1 MSSPSESL
9 DIAELAI
16 YLPLLF
22 VTLFVTSRHG
32 INRQSGW
39 IYLAIFCLIRI
50 IGAALGI
57 AAEKKPSNVSDL
69 EWSAILGS
77 VGISPLL
84 LASLGLLKQITDK
97 TTTKVSTEGVI
108 QGQSWFETV
117 ISYTIL
123 GRIFGRLGVHQ
134 LATSYR
140 SRFLQLLQLPA
151 AIALIICIVGGSDL
165 TDSSV
170 SEQST
175 GKKLIK
181 AGLIIFLIIYICLFI
196 LIAKSAS
203 ELNSLPAGEKRVLAA
218 LIVALPLLGVRV
230 LFSLLA
236 YFSTISTFSP
246 TGGNVL
252 VRALMAILE
261 EILIVIAYTLAG
273 ILMPKHGDART
284 GDTEFEVE
292 HLESTKGRP
301 TRHAPH
307 HSPRVVVRDST

>member
-1 MSSPSESL
+1 MPSPSESL

-16 YLPLLF
+16 YLPLLSL
-22 VTLFVTSRHG
+22 TLFVVFRHG
-32 INRQSGW
+32 IHRQSGW

-57 AAEKKPSNVSDL
+57 AAEKKPSKVSDL

-84 LASLGLLKQITDK
+84 LASLGLLKRITDE
-97 TTTKVSTEGVI
+97 TTKRVPTEGAI
-108 QGQSWFETV
+108 QERSRFETV
-117 ISYTIL
+117 VSYTIL

-134 LATSYR
+134 FATSYR
-140 SRFLQLLQLPA
+140 SRFLQLLQIPA

-165 TDSSV
+165 TDSSI

-181 AGLIIFLIIYICLFI
+181 AGLIIFLIIYICLFL

-203 ELNSLPAGEKRVLAA
+203 QINGLPSGEKRVLSA
-218 LIVALPLLGVRV
+218 LIVALPLLGVRI

-246 TGGNVL
+246 INGNVL
-252 VRALMAILE
+252 VRAFMAIFE
-261 EILIVIAYTLAG
+261 EILIVIVYTLAG
-273 ILMPKHGDART
+273 ILVPKFGNAKMD
-284 GDTEFEVE
+284 DTNFEIQ
-292 HLESTKGRP
+292 HLETRASTP
-301 TRHAPH
+301 ARHAPQQG
-307 HSPRVVVRDST
+307 SRVVV

>member
-1 MSSPSESL
+1 MPSPSESL
-9 DIAELAI
+9 NIAELAI
-16 YLPLLF
+16 YLPFLF
-22 VTLFVTSRHG
+22 LTLFVVFRHG
-32 INRQSGW
+32 IHRQSGW

-57 AAEKKPSNVSDL
+57 AAQKNPSNVSDL

-84 LASLGLLKQITDK
+84 LTSLGLLKRITDE
-97 TTTKVSTEGVI
+97 TTNRIPAEGAT
-108 QGQSWFETV
+108 QGQSRFETAM
-117 ISYTIL
+117 SYTIL

-134 LATSYR
+134 FATSYR

-165 TDSSV
+165 TDSST

-181 AGLIIFLIIYICLFI
+181 AGLIIFLIIYICLFL

-203 ELNSLPAGEKRVLAA
+203 EIHSIPSGEKRVLAA
-218 LIVALPLLGVRV
+218 LIIALPLLGVRI

-246 TGGNVL
+246 TTGSVI
-252 VRALMAILE
+252 VRAFMAILE
-261 EILIVIAYTLAG
+261 EILIVIAYTLVG
-273 ILMPKHGDART
+273 IMAPRYGDAMR
-284 GDTEFEVE
+284 DTEMESQP
-292 HLESTKGRP
+292 LETKMREPARQQG
-301 TRHAPH
+301 
-307 HSPRVVVRDST
+307 PRVLVRGRA